1 MKFSFNRFNTKRVY
15 ENCTFEAPTY
25 FAPHNQFNSGIWNNC
40 TFKGILTVYPNKE
53 QKSLCMGAIQFN
65 YCTFEKDLIIDSK
78 LAEIQFN
85 GCTFLGNIIYKNNA
99 KSLVEFNDKMP
110 TVANYIKIDDPPE
123 SINLNVTK
131 KLTAT
136 VLPYTAANL
145 NVTWMSSNPSIIE
158 IDKEG
163 NLRPKKE
170 GICTII
176 AKNAENTVK
185 DESSIKV
192 VKP

>member
-1 MKFSFNRFNTKRVY
+1 M
-15 ENCTFEAPTY
+15 
-25 FAPHNQFNSGIWNNC
+25 GI
-40 TFKGILTVYPNKE
+40 
-53 QKSLCMGAIQFN
+53 
-65 YCTFEKDLIIDSK
+65 
-78 LAEIQFN
+78 
-85 GCTFLGNIIYKNNA
+85 
-99 KSLVEFNDKMP
+99 ND
-110 TVANYIKIDDPPE
+110 TN
-123 SINLNVTK
+123 

-136 VLPYTAANL
+136 VLPYTSANL
-145 NVTWMSSNPSIIE
+145 NVIWESSDTSIVE

-185 DESSIKV
+185 DELSIKV